1 MRIGSL
7 FSGIGGLELG
17 LEMAG
22 IGDTVWQVEQNKLC
36 LALLKQHWPEAQRFD
51 DVCAVGK
58 HNLEPVDL
66 ICGGFPCQDV
76 SSAGKR
82 AGLDGARSGLWYEY
96 ARIVDELRPRW
107 VVVENVTSG
116 AKLWVD
122 AVRGDLERLGYATL
136 PIPLSAA
143 DVGAAH
149 ERARVFLVAHAHE
162 DREHARAVDAE
173 VAGAPRAASDAHGQP
188 PRGLARSEGLQ
199 ATSDADCAELRDEPG
214 RIGWSDRPSSEEP
227 SWAGG
232 RFAEPDMVRVVHG
245 VSRGLDSPSK
255 RIAALGNS
263 VVPQCAQVVGWVIQ
277 HLILRTGINSATL
290 TRSGT
295 AQSRQD

>member
-22 IGDTVWQVEQNKLC
+22 LGEIVWQVEQNPLC
-36 LALLKQHWPEAQRFD
+36 LALLEKHWPEAERFN
-51 DVCAVGK
+51 DVCTVGRD
-58 HNLEPVDL
+58 NLAPVDL

-82 AGLDGARSGLWYEY
+82 AGLAGARSGLWYQF
-96 ARIVDELRPRW
+96 ARVVGELRPAW

-122 AVRGDLERLGYATL
+122 VVRGDLEQLGYATL
-136 PIPLSAA
+136 PVPLAAA

-149 ERARVFLVAHAHE
+149 ERARVFIVAHAHE
-162 DREHARAVDAE
+162 VRREQHAISIDAE
-173 VAGAPRAASDAHGQP
+173 VAGTSKPAPYLDRPELRLQPGRERGQGRAAS
-188 PRGLARSEGLQ
+188 
-199 ATSDADCAELRDEPG
+199 T
-214 RIGWSDRPSSEEP
+214 EEP

-232 RFAEPDMVRVVHG
+232 RFDEPGMVRVVHG
-245 VSRGLDSPSK
+245 FPRRLDAPSK

-263 VVPQCAQVVGWVIQ
+263 VVPQCAEVIG
-277 HLILRTGINSATL
+277 HVILRLAAPKPIEEAPHLPGLGRLAGGGDGGGVAVRL
-290 TRSGT
+290 DGR
-295 AQSRQD
+295 